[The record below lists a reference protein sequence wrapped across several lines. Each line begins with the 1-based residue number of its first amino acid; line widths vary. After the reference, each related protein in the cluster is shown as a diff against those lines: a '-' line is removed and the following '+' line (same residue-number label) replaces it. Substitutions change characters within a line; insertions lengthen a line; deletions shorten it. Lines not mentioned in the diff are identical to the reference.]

1 METVVL
7 DSVCSCRRCVVD
19 AYGRGEGG
27 EAKKKKGREKNP
39 HRIKHVRMIR
49 VLRFEGERRR
59 GGENKGRVK
68 LGERRTRRKEGRLGS
83 N

>member
-1 METVVL
+1 M
-7 DSVCSCRRCVVD
+7 RRRRVWTGGG
-19 AYGRGEGG
+19 GRG
-27 EAKKKKGREKNP
+27 KKKKGREKNP

-59 GGENKGRVK
+59 GGGKQGGVK